1 MHSTTLIIGDLLFV
15 AVLGL
20 IYATDGLKT
29 NMIILAPLIVVA
41 FVTCVIRHIN
51 HYKMTKRIY

>member
-15 AVLGL
+15 AVLAL